1 MTFALEKTD
10 SLFLSSVFRED
21 ISDILCQ
28 VDLLTFEKRVL
39 FNSWLINEEIK
50 SRHLIYE
57 LKKEF
62 VFVLVNFDEVMDNS
76 PSGFDGYSVLQQV
89 QSLI

>member
-28 VDLLTFEKRVL
+28 VDLIFEKRVL
-39 FNSWLINEEIK
+39 FNS
-50 SRHLIYE
+50 
-57 LKKEF
+57 
-62 VFVLVNFDEVMDNS
+62 
-76 PSGFDGYSVLQQV
+76 
-89 QSLI
+89 